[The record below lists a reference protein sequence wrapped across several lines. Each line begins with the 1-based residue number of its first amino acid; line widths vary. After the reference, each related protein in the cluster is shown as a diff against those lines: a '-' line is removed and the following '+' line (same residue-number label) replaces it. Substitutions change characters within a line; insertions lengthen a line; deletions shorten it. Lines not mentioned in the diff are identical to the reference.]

1 MREMKEQ
8 NFTWNLQSI
17 HMENHGRFNG
27 YFWANWE
34 KYHENMRGD
43 MRNIMEIQGNLGRM
57 GHTKKE

>member
-1 MREMKEQ
+1 
-8 NFTWNLQSI
+8 
-17 HMENHGRFNG
+17 MENHGRFNG
-27 YFWANWE
+27 AFWENWE